1 MINGISEK
9 GVSVNHKEKIV
20 NFPGATTEKIL
31 KKLDDIIKE
40 KPDNLIVHAGT
51 NYIINNVNLPTNV
64 KNHHRRL

>member
-40 KPDNLIVHAGT
+40 KPDNLIVHA
-51 NYIINNVNLPTNV
+51 
-64 KNHHRRL
+64 